1 MPRCRFLTSDINSRI
16 QETTCHSSERD
27 KEYRHQGNAQFKLLG
42 SSNHESSMS
51 TFMTFS
57 TTFATLE
64 PTQLQ
69 EQAVELLE
77 IAECG
82 GRGDED
88 GVEYLANIGEGDWKG

>member
-1 MPRCRFLTSDINSRI
+1 M
-16 QETTCHSSERD
+16 E
-27 KEYRHQGNAQFKLLG
+27 GNAQFKLLG
-42 SSNHESSMS
+42 SSNHESNMS

-82 GRGDED
+82 GADED
-88 GVEYLANIGEGDWKG
+88 GVEYLANIGKGGWKG